1 MNIISPMIS
10 FVYGLIDFS
19 FLHYLCYGVV
29 YKTIVGNPNKYAQ
42 KSNTM
47 DRNIR
52 YRYPITSEQ
61 ITDTM
66 DEVYNDMVDLLGYY
80 NKSGELSVSGSLRGL
95 WYDLGDDR
103 TNSLGY
109 NTSGYLEA
117 LSLGSGTLTMTEIS
131 RIEDIS
137 KSFFRNSVL

>member
-1 MNIISPMIS
+1 MNIISPLLS

-19 FLHYLCYGVV
+19 FLHYLCYGVI
-29 YKTIVGNPNKYAQ
+29 YKTVVSNPNKYSRL
-42 KSNTM
+42 SNTM
-47 DRNIR
+47 VRNIR

-80 NKSGELSVSGSLRGL
+80 NKNGDLSVSGSLREL

-103 TNSLGY
+103 TNALGY

-117 LSLGSGTLTMTEIS
+117 LSLGSGTLTMTEVS

-137 KSFFRNSVL
+137 RSFFRNSV